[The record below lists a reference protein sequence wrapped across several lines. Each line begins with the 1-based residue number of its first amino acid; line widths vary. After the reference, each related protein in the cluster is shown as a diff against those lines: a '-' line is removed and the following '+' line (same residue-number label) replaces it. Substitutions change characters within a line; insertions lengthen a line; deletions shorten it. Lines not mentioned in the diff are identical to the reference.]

1 MASPSVPCPKTASLF
16 VSSPQPI
23 PKQHQ
28 HRSVSFQLSS
38 PALLEGSSLKFQGSR
53 HNKSNASKVFAQLNE
68 VAVME
73 SSNSA
78 PIPETEL
85 ELAIESAALLTV
97 PDSSSISVFMTQVAD
112 LVRLVDS
119 RDIVELQLKQ
129 LDCELIIRKK
139 EALEQNTATAP
150 VVMMQ
155 PHYHQAMAPYHPPQ
169 PSAPAPASA
178 GPAPSPPALL
188 PAPPAPAKPKSSHPP
203 FKCPMAG
210 TFYRAPAPGA
220 PPFVKVGDTVQK
232 GQVLCI
238 VEAMK
243 LMNEIEADRSGTIV
257 EIIAIDGKPVSVDTP
272 LFSIEP

>member
-1 MASPSVPCPKTASLF
+1 MASLSVPCPKTAASLF
-16 VSSPQPI
+16 VSSPHPI

-28 HRSVSFQLSS
+28 HRSVSYQSSS
-38 PALLEGSSLKFQGSR
+38 PALLTGSSLKFQGSR

-85 ELAIESAALLTV
+85 ELAMESAALLTV
-97 PDSSSISVFMTQVAD
+97 PDASSISVFMTQVAD

-155 PHYHQAMAPYHPPQ
+155 PHYPQAMAPYHPPQ
-169 PSAPAPASA
+169 HSAPTSAS
-178 GPAPSPPALL
+178 PSPSPAALL

-210 TFYRAPAPGA
+210 TFYRSPAPGA